1 MDVEAFPKKEG
12 GYTMYSVPSILTA
25 ALSTTCLSVRV
36 HQLYQIAIV
45 LMLFQHGRDGAAD
58 WRMPMEDPDDV
69 SPNWEAIDVLCIPT
83 DDEPPE
89 IYEVRASHPTLAVL

>member
-1 MDVEAFPKKEG
+1 MKEG

-25 ALSTTCLSVRV
+25 PLSTTCLSVRV

-69 SPNWEAIDVLCIPT
+69 SPNWEAIDVLPK
-83 DDEPPE
+83 PPPPAMK
-89 IYEVRASHPTLAVL
+89 RSSCG

>member
-1 MDVEAFPKKEG
+1 MDVESFPKKEG

-25 ALSTTCLSVRV
+25 PLSTTCLSVRV

>member
-69 SPNWEAIDVLCIPT
+69 SPSVEVEEVQVSVNRNGVEVLLLQK
-83 DDEPPE
+83 
-89 IYEVRASHPTLAVL
+89 RSLL